1 MKKFAVSLI
10 ALAAISTASFAA
22 SNPGDGVDTDAPRIF
37 ENFAPN
43 SGNAGVSVDAL
54 STGMQPTE
62 NYINPAQL
70 R

>member
-1 MKKFAVSLI
+1 MKKFAISLI

-22 SNPGDGVDTDAPRIF
+22 SPGDGVDTDAPRIF

-43 SGNAGVSVDAL
+43 SGSADVSVDAL